1 VCSGIFRVAMQ
12 SSTRI
17 NPRQNN
23 SKLSGTTWWP
33 SV

>member
-1 VCSGIFRVAMQ
+1 VCSGTLRVATQ

-23 SKLSGTTWWP
+23 SKLSGTT
-33 SV
+33 